1 VANGQV
7 PGLERYKVDRPIE
20 FGHDLVASDFPM
32 NDAVYN
38 AFREYVA
45 KDANWKVYA
54 PQLDRNRA
62 FIEQQLRFQLV
73 TAAYGSVTSVQVM
86 TKDDPQVAKA
96 VEVTPRAR
104 DLAMMAMRA
113 RTAQP

>member
-1 VANGQV
+1 
-7 PGLERYKVDRPIE
+7 
-20 FGHDLVASDFPM
+20 
-32 NDAVYN
+32 
-38 AFREYVA
+38 
-45 KDANWKVYA
+45 
-54 PQLDRNRA
+54 
-62 FIEQQLRFQLV
+62 LV